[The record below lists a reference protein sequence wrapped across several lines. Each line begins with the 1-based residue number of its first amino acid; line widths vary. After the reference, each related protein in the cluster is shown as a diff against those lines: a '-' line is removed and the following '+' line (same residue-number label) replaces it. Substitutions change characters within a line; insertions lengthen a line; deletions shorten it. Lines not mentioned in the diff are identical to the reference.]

1 MGRSPTSY
9 YTTLLDC
16 FSMVAAMASILN
28 ADSAGRAGAYVRQPT
43 GYRAFIPRPLPPANP
58 PLDLTLARS
67 GLLSDATL
75 ALGRLDAAAQ
85 LIPNPDL
92 FVGMYVHR
100 EAVLSS
106 QIEGTQASLTDVLVF
121 EVEGEG
127 EFPMDVGEV
136 VNYVGAMNY
145 GLARLSELPLSLNLI
160 REIHREL
167 MRGVRGENR
176 DPGEFRRTQNWI
188 GPARSTLATATYVPP
203 PPQLLMDHLGN
214 LESFIYDESYPPLVR
229 AGMVHAQFETIH
241 PFLDGNGRVGRL
253 LITFMLCQQ
262 GVLSRPLLYLSYFF
276 KRNRAEYYDR
286 LQEVRLKGRW
296 EEWLDFFL
304 RGVIETSNEAWHTA
318 RAILDLMQKH
328 RQILQE
334 RRASPAALRAH
345 ELLWRYPIVTVP
357 FLRRELNL
365 TFAGANG
372 VVERLVDLGMLVEQ
386 TGFRRNRRFA
396 YSDYLRLFVEGTEAA
411 AGKV

>member
-241 PFLDGNGRVGRL
+241 PFLDGNGRVVAFSSPSCSASKGCSAARFSTSA
-253 LITFMLCQQ
+253 TF
-262 GVLSRPLLYLSYFF
+262 SS
-276 KRNRAEYYDR
+276 A
-286 LQEVRLKGRW
+286 
-296 EEWLDFFL
+296 
-304 RGVIETSNEAWHTA
+304 TA
-318 RAILDLMQKH
+318 RSTTI
-328 RQILQE
+328 
-334 RRASPAALRAH
+334 ASKRYASRDVGRSGWTSSCAVSSRHPTRHGTRPA
-345 ELLWRYPIVTVP
+345 P
-357 FLRRELNL
+357 F
-365 TFAGANG
+365 
-372 VVERLVDLGMLVEQ
+372 
-386 TGFRRNRRFA
+386 
-396 YSDYLRLFVEGTEAA
+396 SI
-411 AGKV
+411 

>member
-1 MGRSPTSY
+1 MAPMVNAGDAARS
-9 YTTLLDC
+9 
-16 FSMVAAMASILN
+16 
-28 ADSAGRAGAYVRQPT
+28 GAYVRQPT
-43 GYRAFIPRPLPPANP
+43 GYRAFIPRPLPPADP

-67 GLLSDATL
+67 SLLSAATL

-121 EVEGEG
+121 EVEGEV
-127 EFPMDVGEV
+127 EAPVDVSEV

-160 REIHREL
+160 RDIHREL
-167 MRGVRGENR
+167 MRGVRGQNR

-188 GPARSTLATATYVPP
+188 GPEGSALATAIFVPP
-203 PPQLLMDHLGN
+203 PPHLLMEHLGN
-214 LESFIYDESYPPLVR
+214 LESFMYEESYPTLVR
-229 AGMVHAQFETIH
+229 AGLVHAQFETIH

-276 KRNRAEYYDR
+276 KRHRAEYYDR
-286 LQEVRLKGRW
+286 LQDVRLRGRW

-304 RGVIETSNEAWHTA
+304 RGVVETSNEAWHTA
-318 RAILDLMQKH
+318 RAILDLMERH
-328 RQILQE
+328 RKVLQE

-345 ELLWRYPIVTVP
+345 ELLWRYPIITVP

-372 VVERLVDLGMLVEQ
+372 VVERLEELGILEEQ

-396 YSDYLRLFVEGTEAA
+396 YADYLRLFVEGTEVPADTPS
-411 AGKV
+411 

>member
-1 MGRSPTSY
+1 
-9 YTTLLDC
+9 
-16 FSMVAAMASILN
+16 MASIVN
-28 ADSAGRAGAYVRQPT
+28 AGGAARAGAYVRQPT
-43 GYRAFIPRPLPPANP
+43 GYRAFIPRPLPPSDP
-58 PLDLTLARS
+58 PVELTLVRS
-67 GLLSDATL
+67 SLLSDATL

-85 LIPNPDL
+85 LIPDPDL

-106 QIEGTQASLTDVLVF
+106 QIEGTQASLTDVLIF
-121 EVEGEG
+121 EVEGE
-127 EFPMDVGEV
+127 EELPVDVAEV

-160 REIHREL
+160 RDIHREL
-167 MRGVRGENR
+167 MRGVRGEHR

-188 GPARSTLATATYVPP
+188 GPEGSTLNTATFVPP
-203 PPQLLMDHLGN
+203 PPHLLMEHLGN
-214 LESFIYDESYPPLVR
+214 LESFMYEESYPPLVL
-229 AGMVHAQFETIH
+229 AGLIHAQFETIH

-286 LQEVRLKGRW
+286 LQDVRLRGRW

-304 RGVIETSNEAWHTA
+304 RGVIETSTEAWHAA
-318 RAILDLMQKH
+318 RAILDLMQAH
-328 RQILQE
+328 RKLLE
-334 RRASPAALRAH
+334 GRRASPATLRAH
-345 ELLWRYPIVTVP
+345 ELLWRHPIITVP
-357 FLRRELNL
+357 FIRRELNM

-372 VVERLVDLGMLVEQ
+372 VVERLEELGILEEQ

-396 YSDYLRLFVEGTEAA
+396 YADYLRLFVEGTEAA
-411 AGKV
+411 AY